1 MPSFKELALRSQ
13 EQDEQVP
20 HIEKTNNQNFK
31 DNMLHQIYLFKSF
44 V

>member
-1 MPSFKELALRSQ
+1 MSSLKELALRSQ
-13 EQDEQVP
+13 EQNEPVP

-31 DNMLHQIYLFKSF
+31 DNMLRQIYLFKSF